1 MPFFLTILAKHQ
13 AFAPSRPMPLPR
25 KSRSVRVEFCSRAS
39 AKAWHGE
46 KWLQKVHEA
55 QIIKISKTKFQAEK
69 PDQTIGGP
77 WLVAHQWCTILICS
91 SFEFELL
98 TLITRLSLKIF
109 SHCDVN
115 DSLATWEINKNTL
128 CIFCIKF
135 LSAHWLHFQVPVSYS
150 LLSYALFS
158 HTIHTKHQ
166 AFAPSSPMW
175 LSTKFKL
182 IKVELSLRDSAKAW
196 QEKSGPW
203 VQLLNWSN
211 SGSSQSSLPSWEF
224 VRLLNRWFQYEIR
237 FLLSSYICHIKFARI
252 WSKIALKRYLD
263 LPNKHP
269 NTP

>member
-1 MPFFLTILAKHQ
+1 MPFFLTILATHQ

-77 WLVAHQWCTILICS
+77 WRVAHQWCTMLICS

-98 TLITRLSLKIF
+98 TSITRLSLKIF

-135 LSAHWLHFQVPVSYS
+135 LSAHWLHFQGACILLLAKLCPFFSHHPHQTPS
-150 LLSYALFS
+150 LRAVLADVVVHQIQVDQSRALFERLGQGLTGEIWTMS
-158 HTIHTKHQ
+158 
-166 AFAPSSPMW
+166 AA
-175 LSTKFKL
+175 LEL
-182 IKVELSLRDSAKAW
+182 IKFWVLS
-196 QEKSGPW
+196 
-203 VQLLNWSN
+203 V
-211 SGSSQSSLPSWEF
+211 LPSFLRICQVVEPLVSIWNTVSFIFLHLSHQVCSNLIKNSPQEIS
-224 VRLLNRWFQYEIR
+224 WFA
-237 FLLSSYICHIKFARI
+237 K
-252 WSKIALKRYLD
+252 
-263 LPNKHP
+263 
-269 NTP
+269 